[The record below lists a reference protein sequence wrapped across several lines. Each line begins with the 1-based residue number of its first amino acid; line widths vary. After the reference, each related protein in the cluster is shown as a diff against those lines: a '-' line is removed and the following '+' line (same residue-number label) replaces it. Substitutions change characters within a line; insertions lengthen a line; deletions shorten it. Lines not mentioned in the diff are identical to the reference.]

1 MQRRQ
6 RELFSNPSNR
16 AKPLRIIRSMAKQS
30 VPTALPLIPPN
41 PTVSNLRKA
50 AADCTACPLFKNETQ
65 TVFGEGPAKAT
76 IMMAGEVPGNDE
88 DLQGKPFVGPA
99 GRELD
104 KALQEIGLD
113 RSQVYITN
121 VVKHFKWTRE
131 GKRRIHQTPNSA
143 EIAACRPWFEAE
155 IAAVQPRVI
164 VLLGATA
171 AKAVLGRDFRV
182 TQHRGELMDS
192 PLGPRVVATVH
203 PSAILRNPDQA
214 ARHEERRRFVE
225 DLKTILPLI

>member
-1 MQRRQ
+1 MG
-6 RELFSNPSNR
+6 
-16 AKPLRIIRSMAKQS
+16 IIRSMAKRS

-41 PTVSNLRKA
+41 PSISNLRKA
-50 AADCTACPLFKNETQ
+50 AADCTACPLFKNATQ
-65 TVFGEGPAKAT
+65 TVFGEGPTQAK

-99 GRELD
+99 GRELE
-104 KALQEIGLD
+104 KALQEIGL
-113 RSQVYITN
+113 SQVYITN
-121 VVKHFKWTRE
+121 VVKHFKWMRA

-155 IAAVQPRVI
+155 VAAVQPRAV

-182 TQHRGELMDS
+182 TRHRGELMDS
-192 PLGPRVVATVH
+192 PLGPRVMATVH

-225 DLKTILPLI
+225 DLKTVLPLIREP